1 MNLLKSSI
9 VAVLVVLF
17 TGIVASQNPHG
28 EKLTIDCASCHSPEA
43 WAIASSAWSGGELIV
58 PTKNEN
64 VKGFSHNET
73 NFPLTGQHANLDCRE
88 CHDNLVF
95 EEANANCISCH
106 TDMHQMTVGDDCT
119 RCHTTENWLVDNIDE
134 LHFENGF
141 PLLGQHATASCNEC
155 HTSESAVRFDRIGND
170 CINCHLEDF
179 QATTSPDHQAAGYST
194 NCMECHDVAAEGWFW
209 TSGTANHNFFPLTG
223 GHEIQD
229 CNACHSNG
237 TFSGTPTDC
246 FACHEEDYL
255 ATTSPNHQANG
266 FPTDCSVC
274 HAIEPGWP
282 AQDFA
287 QHDDLYFPIFSGKHK
302 GEWNDCIECH
312 TVAGDFK
319 QFSCIDCHEHN
330 NPSKLADK
338 HDEVGDYQYN
348 SQACYQCHPTGHE

>member
-1 MNLLKSSI
+1 
-9 VAVLVVLF
+9 
-17 TGIVASQNPHG
+17 
-28 EKLTIDCASCHSPEA
+28 
-43 WAIASSAWSGGELIV
+43 
-58 PTKNEN
+58 
-64 VKGFSHNET
+64 
-73 NFPLTGQHANLDCRE
+73 
-88 CHDNLVF
+88 
-95 EEANANCISCH
+95 
-106 TDMHQMTVGDDCT
+106 
-119 RCHTTENWLVDNIDE
+119 
-134 LHFENGF
+134 
-141 PLLGQHATASCNEC
+141 
-155 HTSESAVRFDRIGND
+155 
-170 CINCHLEDF
+170 
-179 QATTSPDHQAAGYST
+179 
-194 NCMECHDVAAEGWFW
+194 MECHDVAAEGWFW
-209 TSGTANHNFFPLTG
+209 TAGTANHNFFPLTG

-338 HDEVGDYQYN
+338 HDDVGGYQYN
-348 SQACYQCHPTGHE
+348 SQACYQCHPKGEE